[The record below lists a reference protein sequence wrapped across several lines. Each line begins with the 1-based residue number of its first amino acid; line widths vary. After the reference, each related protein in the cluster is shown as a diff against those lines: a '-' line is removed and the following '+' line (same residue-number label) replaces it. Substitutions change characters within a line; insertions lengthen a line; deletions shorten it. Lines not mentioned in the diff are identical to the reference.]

1 MELTEQNYFAPDASK
16 QYMSAS
22 QLKSFLDC
30 PARTLAELSGEYK
43 RESSTALLVGSY
55 VDAHFSGTLPQFR
68 AEHPEI
74 YTLKGGL
81 RSEFAQAQDIIA
93 YLSADPL
100 LMAMSHGKLQ
110 EILTGEINGVPFK
123 GKLDVLLDEAQC
135 QQIAEDFPE
144 MAKYLLMAPGA
155 IVDWKIMRD
164 MEPVY
169 VPGAGRV
176 SFVEAWKYDLS
187 MAIYQR
193 LIKLLT
199 GNTYPCFLLVATKEK
214 QPDKALIHLPDYM
227 MTAALDSVVDLIP
240 GFQEMKQHP
249 ETAPRCGKCDWCK
262 SVKQIQGAVDA
273 DELEGS
279 GL

>member
-100 LMAMSHGKLQ
+100 LMRMLGGVQQK
-110 EILTGEINGVPFK
+110 IVTGEIAGVQFK
-123 GKLDVLLDEAQC
+123 GKLDCLLSAEQC
-135 QQIAEDFPE
+135 HAIAEDYPD
-144 MAKYLLMAPGA
+144 MAEDLMMVDGA
-155 IVDWKIMRD
+155 IVDLKCLRD
-164 MEPVY
+164 LEPIWVS
-169 VPGAGRV
+169 GRGKLSV
-176 SFVEAWKYDLS
+176 IEAWRYDLQL
-187 MAIYQR
+187 AIYQR
-193 LIKLLT
+193 LVGGKL
-199 GNTYPCFLLVATKEK
+199 PCYIVAVTKEK
-214 QPDKALIHLPDYM
+214 TPDKALIHIPQYM
-227 MTAALDSVVDLIP
+227 MDAAMDAVSDLIP
-240 GFQEMKQHP
+240 IYQALKMGQGEITH
-249 ETAPRCGKCDWCK
+249 CGHCEFCRQKK
-262 SVKQIQGAVDA
+262 VIIKAIDA
-273 DELEGS
+273 DELEGA

>member
-1 MELTEQNYFAPDASK
+1 MQLTESTYFSPDASR

-43 RESSTALLVGSY
+43 RETSTALLVGSY

-81 RSEFAQAQDIIA
+81 RSEFGQAEDIIK

-100 LMAMSHGKLQ
+100 LMRMLGGEQQK
-110 EILTGEINGVPFK
+110 IVTGEIQGVPFK
-123 GKLDVLLDEAQC
+123 GKLDCLLRAEQC
-135 QQIAEDFPE
+135 HAIAEDYPD
-144 MAKYLLMAPGA
+144 MAEDLMMAEGA
-155 IVDWKIMRD
+155 IVDLKVMKD
-164 MEPVY
+164 L
-169 VPGAGRV
+169 GAMWTEGRGKLSV
-176 SFVEAWKYDLS
+176 CEAWRWDLQL
-187 MAIYQR
+187 ALYQQ
-193 LIKLLT
+193 LVGGKL
-199 GNTYPCFLLVATKEK
+199 PCYIVAVTKEK

-227 MTAALDSVVDLIP
+227 MAAALDSVVDLIP
-240 GFQEMKQHP
+240 QFQVMKQHP